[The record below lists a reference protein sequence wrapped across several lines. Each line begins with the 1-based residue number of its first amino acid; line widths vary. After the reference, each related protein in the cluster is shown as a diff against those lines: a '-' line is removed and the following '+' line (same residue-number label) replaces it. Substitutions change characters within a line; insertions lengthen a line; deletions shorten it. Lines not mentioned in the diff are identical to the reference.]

1 MAAIDYLK
9 NFLRNEG
16 FRFEETE
23 NLISFKVQGNNYLA
37 FKNKSSY
44 LQITTIWGYECDRH
58 KALEICN
65 ELNND
70 RYIVKCVIV
79 NDSLWCSWEFLPT
92 EQTTSDNFMSIF
104 NLLESTVRQFFEK
117 SNE

>member
-1 MAAIDYLK
+1 MAAFDYLK

-23 NLISFKVQGNNYLA
+23 NLITFKVQSINYLA
-37 FKNKSSY
+37 FKNDSSY
-44 LQITTIWGYECDRH
+44 LQIATIWDYECDRH

-70 RYIVKCVIV
+70 IYIVKCVIV
-79 NDSLWCSWEFLPT
+79 NDSLWFSWEFLPT

-104 NLLESTVRQFFEK
+104 NILERTVRQFFAK

>member
-23 NLISFKVQGNNYLA
+23 DLITFKVQGNNYLA

-44 LQITTIWGYECDRH
+44 LQITTIWG
-58 KALEICN
+58 L
-65 ELNND
+65 
-70 RYIVKCVIV
+70 
-79 NDSLWCSWEFLPT
+79 
-92 EQTTSDNFMSIF
+92 
-104 NLLESTVRQFFEK
+104 
-117 SNE
+117 